1 MESNGNFHWMKH
13 PIPMSKVPEAAHI
26 NDILKVF
33 FLFVDSGITLQC
45 LTQNICW
52 EKSHPWRWAVLPA
65 LRMDPHWDLGL
76 GLFQSSLIFLEW
88 THLTAGLGERE
99 NEKVLIYLLIHWQEG
114 KRANCEKILLGWFGT
129 VVQGKREQLPVHGLG
144 CDFGSL
150 PAQLSRPHSKNKP
163 QDL

>member
-45 LTQNICW
+45 LTRNICW
-52 EKSHPWRWAVLPA
+52 EKSHPWIWAVLPA